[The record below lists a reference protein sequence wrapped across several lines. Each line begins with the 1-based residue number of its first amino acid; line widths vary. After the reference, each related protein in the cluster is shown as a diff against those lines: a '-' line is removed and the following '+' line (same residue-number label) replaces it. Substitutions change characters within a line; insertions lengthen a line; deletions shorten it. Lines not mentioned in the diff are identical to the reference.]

1 MRSNAPDSLLVS
13 RVMLLDDRKAFAAL
27 VERYQGALRRFF
39 LHHTGGDAMLAD
51 DLAQETFLKCYY
63 GTRQYKGLAGF
74 STWLY
79 RIAYN
84 VFLDYARTAK
94 PAAPAEA
101 IPEAAASVSTDER
114 MDIAAALAL
123 LSTQERAVV
132 SLFYIEDRT
141 VEDVARIL
149 SMPQGTVKSHLAR
162 SRCKLADFLKKNGYE
177 TK

>member
-1 MRSNAPDSLLVS
+1 
-13 RVMLLDDRKAFAAL
+13 MLLDDRKAFAAL

-63 GTRQYKGLAGF
+63 GIRQYKGLAGF

-84 VFLDYARTAK
+84 LFLDYARTAK
-94 PAAPAEA
+94 PTAPAEA
-101 IPEAAASVSTDER
+101 IPEAAASASTDER

>member
-1 MRSNAPDSLLVS
+1 MRSKAPDSLLVS

-63 GTRQYKGLAGF
+63 GIRQYKGLAGF

-84 VFLDYARTAK
+84 LFLDYARTAK
-94 PAAPAEA
+94 PTAPAEA
-101 IPEAAASVSTDER
+101 IPEAAASASADER
-114 MDIAAALAL
+114 MDITAALAL

>member
-1 MRSNAPDSLLVS
+1 MVVS
-13 RVMLLDDRKAFAAL
+13 HDD
-27 VERYQGALRRFF
+27 
-39 LHHTGGDAMLAD
+39 TD
-51 DLAQETFLKCYY
+51 DLLQNTFLKAWNNIEHFR
-63 GTRQYKGLAGF
+63 GDAKL

-84 VFLDYARTAK
+84 LFLDYARTAK
-94 PAAPAEA
+94 PTAPAEA
-101 IPEAAASVSTDER
+101 IPEAAASASADER
-114 MDIAAALAL
+114 MDITAALAL